1 MTRAETKITAEVSP
15 ESGFRRRLLDG
26 MVEALRERGYRDT
39 TVADVVRHAR
49 TSRRTFYEHF
59 SSKQDCFIAVLSEWN
74 RRTIERIYAAVD
86 VTAPWQVQIRQ
97 AVEAWIASSE
107 EDLTISL
114 AWIRESPAMGDSARV
129 QHHEE
134 AEAFIGLIEN
144 LTASPKFHTAGLHPP
159 TRQMATILYGGYR
172 ELIASTIEAG
182 EPISAITDVAVETAL
197 AVIGPRYTARDTM
210 PD

>member
-1 MTRAETKITAEVSP
+1 
-15 ESGFRRRLLDG
+15 

-74 RRTIERIYAAVD
+74 RRTVERIYAAVD
-86 VTAPWQVQIRQ
+86 ADAAWQVQIRQ
-97 AVEAWIASSE
+97 AVAAWIASSE

-114 AWIRESPAMGDSARV
+114 AWIRESPAMGDSARR

-144 LTASPKFHTAGLHPP
+144 LTASPKFQSAELHPP
-159 TRQMATILYGGYR
+159 TRQMATILYGGFR

-182 EPISAITDVAVETAL
+182 QPVTSITEVAVETAL
-197 AVIGPRYTARDTM
+197 ALIGPRVAARTDARG
-210 PD
+210 